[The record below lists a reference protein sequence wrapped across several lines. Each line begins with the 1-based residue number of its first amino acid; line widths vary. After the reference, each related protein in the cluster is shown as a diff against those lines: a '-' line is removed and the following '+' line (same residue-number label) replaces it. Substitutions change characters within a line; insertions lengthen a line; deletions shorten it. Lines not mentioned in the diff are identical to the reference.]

1 MLKTKGKQEIRL
13 DSLDLD
19 WEQKTGNLEDKT
31 WIVNA
36 RSTLNLDLDLL
47 QITSTR
53 SINW

>member
-36 RSTLNLDLDLL
+36 RSR
-47 QITSTR
+47 SRSR
-53 SINW
+53 SITNYFY

>member
-31 WIVNA
+31 WFWIVNA
-36 RSTLNLDLDLL
+36 RSR
-47 QITSTR
+47 SRSR
-53 SINW
+53 SITNYFY